1 MVMLIRDGWCNS
13 NEVAE
18 VDRRVMRLSHLA
30 HQDAKCL
37 DGSKAGYYYRAGT
50 DGWVI
55 YLEDAGWCFTEEE
68 CRKRS
73 LTPQGSSLSWPDMR
87 DDLGGVTSGS
97 GLEDPDMSHWSKV
110 IVPSCDGS
118 SFISNR
124 SAPLVGTIGGDESLV
139 WLRGANIVWAVVQDL
154 ETRYQVSGRVL
165 IAGSASGALGVLT
178 HIDALAKHL
187 AGRDVVGLADSVL
200 IPMTVAGMLTEAV
213 PLFIAA
219 AALWEPVLPLHGCG
233 EKKTRFSNP
242 SRSSDLW
249 PLAPATANSLNTTA
263 WQCLF
268 ASRIAAHIASPLYV
282 VQATHD
288 CVHME
293 LCLSPHQER
302 LKVKHALLMYAAK
315 ADANAEELKAV
326 WEAEVRALAAPLIL
340 SKKDGV
346 YLNSCAAHK
355 QALTNCGMQKGT
367 GSRTNR
373 LNLYGKE
380 VLACSVCGGFRG
392 HYVRVGCQL
401 ISVRE
406 AFGDWYFSFYWKG
419 SFAEYAKVIDRI
431 QGGNNPSCTIAE
443 DLQGGQIAEVDNITF
458 QGDEL

>member
-1 MVMLIRDGWCNS
+1 
-13 NEVAE
+13 
-18 VDRRVMRLSHLA
+18 
-30 HQDAKCL
+30 
-37 DGSKAGYYYRAGT
+37 
-50 DGWVI
+50 
-55 YLEDAGWCFTEEE
+55 
-68 CRKRS
+68 
-73 LTPQGSSLSWPDMR
+73 
-87 DDLGGVTSGS
+87 
-97 GLEDPDMSHWSKV
+97 
-110 IVPSCDGS
+110 
-118 SFISNR
+118 
-124 SAPLVGTIGGDESLV
+124 
-139 WLRGANIVWAVVQDL
+139 
-154 ETRYQVSGRVL
+154 
-165 IAGSASGALGVLT
+165 
-178 HIDALAKHL
+178 
-187 AGRDVVGLADSVL
+187 
-200 IPMTVAGMLTEAV
+200 
-213 PLFIAA
+213 
-219 AALWEPVLPLHGCG
+219 VLPLHGCG
-233 EKKTRFSNP
+233 EEETRFSNP
-242 SRSSDLW
+242 SRFSNLW
-249 PLAPATANSLNTTA
+249 ALAPATANSLNTTA

-302 LKVKHALLMYAAK
+302 LNFEVKHALLMYAAR

-355 QALTNCGMQKGT
+355 QALINCGMQKGT
-367 GSRTNR
+367 GSRTDSSEALAHVNR

-380 VLACSVCGGFRG
+380 VLRCSVCGGFRG

-431 QGGNNPSCTIAE
+431 QGGNNPSCTVDK
-443 DLQGGQIAEVDNITF
+443 DLQGGQLAEVDKITF